1 MPKLKLK
8 AREPKRSQAAPRPS
22 GPRPV
27 MPLRRFLGWCVHAY
41 TGLGLIL
48 AAMIAVLL
56 FRGGPDAIRTAMVLM
71 FVATLVDA
79 TDGTFA
85 RMVRIKEAVPSFDG
99 RRLDDLIDFQTYT
112 CLPLFLIW
120 RANLL
125 PPGQEGWLLFA
136 LVASAYGFCQVNI
149 KTDDGY
155 FLGFPSLWNV
165 VAMYLYVLPV
175 GSWTALGVVILLAV
189 MTFVPS
195 KHLYPS
201 QPGRLNVIATVL
213 GAIWGIMVAWLVAI
227 LPAGVDPRQDSS
239 VTRLA
244 VATLFYP
251 AFYMAASWMITL
263 KHWMRRQ
270 PGA

>member
-8 AREPKRSQAAPRPS
+8 ARGSKRPESAPRPAS
-22 GPRPV
+22 SRPV
-27 MPLRRFLGWCVHAY
+27 TPVRRFLGWCVHAY

-56 FRGGPDAIRTAMVLM
+56 FRGGHDAFRLSMLLM

-99 RRLDDLIDFQTYT
+99 RRLEDLIDFQTYT
-112 CLPLFLIW
+112 CLPLLLIW

-125 PPGQEGWLLFA
+125 PPGQEAWLLFA
-136 LVASAYGFCQVNI
+136 LAASAYGFCQVNI

-155 FLGFPSLWNV
+155 FLGFPSLWNL
-165 VAMYLYVLPV
+165 VAMYIYVLPI
-175 GSWTALGVVILLAV
+175 GGPAALAAVILLAV

-195 KHLYPS
+195 KYLYPS
-201 QPGRLNVIATVL
+201 QPGRLNRISTVL
-213 GAIWGIMVAWLVAI
+213 GAIWGIMVAWLLWS
-227 LPAGVDPRQDSS
+227 LPTGTDPRQDPSI
-239 VTRLA
+239 TRLA
-244 VATLFYP
+244 IATLFYP
-251 AFYMAASWMITL
+251 VFYLAVSWIITL
-263 KHWMRRQ
+263 NHWTMRR
-270 PGA
+270 PAA

>member
-1 MPKLKLK
+1 MPKLKLR

-22 GPRPV
+22 GPRQV
-27 MPLRRFLGWCVHAY
+27 TPLRRFLGWCVHAY

-48 AAMIAVLL
+48 AAMVAVLL
-56 FRGGPDAIRTAMVLM
+56 FRGGPDAIRTAMILM

-125 PPGQEGWLLFA
+125 PAGQEAWLLLA
-136 LVASAYGFCQVNI
+136 LAASAYGFCQVNM
-149 KTDDGY
+149 KTEDGY

-165 VAMYLYVLPV
+165 VAMYLYVLPI
-175 GSWTALGVVILLAV
+175 GSWTALAVVILLAV

-195 KHLYPS
+195 KYLYPS
-201 QPGRLNVIATVL
+201 QPGRLNLVATVL
-213 GAIWGIMVAWLVAI
+213 GAIWGIMVAWLLAI
-227 LPAGVDPRQDSS
+227 LPAGTDPRQDPS

-244 VATLFYP
+244 AATLVYP
-251 AFYMAASWMITL
+251 AFYMAASWIITL
-263 KHWMRRQ
+263 RHWTRRR
-270 PGA
+270 PAA